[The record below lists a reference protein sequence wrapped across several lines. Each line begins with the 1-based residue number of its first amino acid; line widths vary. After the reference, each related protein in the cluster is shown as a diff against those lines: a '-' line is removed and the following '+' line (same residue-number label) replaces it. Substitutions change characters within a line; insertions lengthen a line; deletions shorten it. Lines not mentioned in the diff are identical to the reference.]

1 MLKIPE
7 SMYGKGPKNNPAPE
21 KDWRTSGNHAYGDA
35 DLRMLNPAPEAYPSV
50 VITLSSKRSK

>member
-21 KDWRTSGNHAYGDA
+21 KDWRNSGSHAYGDA
-35 DLRMLNPAPEAYPSV
+35 DLRMLNPEKELYPSV
-50 VITLSSKRSK
+50 VITYSAKKGK